1 MVRSGVAG
9 AVDTVVRSGV
19 AGAVDTVVRSG
30 VAGAVDTVVD
40 KRAKEIGPDCH
51 HYCGE
56 SIP

>member
-30 VAGAVDTVVD
+30 VAGAVDR
-40 KRAKEIGPDCH
+40 RAKEIGPDCH
-51 HYCGE
+51 HYCDE
-56 SIP
+56 SVP